1 MRQSLFW
8 EADGEMLMQKA
19 ENTFMAFD
27 KSYHEA
33 EIAYFG
39 APFDGTA
46 SFRKGTRGGPGAIR
60 EDSYGLETYS
70 PYQNLDL
77 EEDTQVIDLGD
88 LDFSGP
94 EVHTVLKEIGDFA
107 RGIYA
112 DKKIPL
118 MAGGEHLVS
127 LPVIAEAVKAYP
139 KLHIIHLDAHMDLR
153 EDYLDDPL
161 SHATVMR
168 RAYDLVGPGRI
179 HQYGIR
185 SGTREEFRFSREH
198 CSFHPFS
205 LTAMEGLAERL
216 KGLPVYLSLD
226 LDVLDPGIFPG
237 TGTQEPGGVSFK
249 ELLEGLMSL
258 QGLHLIGADVVELA
272 PNLDPSGVSTS
283 CACKVIRE
291 LALLMSI
298 NLKEAAHG
306 KK

>member
-1 MRQSLFW
+1 
-8 EADGEMLMQKA
+8 MQKP

-46 SFRKGTRGGPGAIR
+46 SFRKGTRGGPEAIR

-77 EEDTQVIDLGD
+77 EEDSHVIDLGD
-88 LDFSGP
+88 LDFSSP
-94 EVHTVLKEIGDFA
+94 EVHTVLQEIGDFA
-107 RGIYA
+107 RSIYA
-112 DKKIPL
+112 DGKIPL

-127 LPVIAEAVKAYP
+127 LPVITEAVKAYP
-139 KLHIIHLDAHMDLR
+139 DLHVIHLDAHMDLR
-153 EDYLDDPL
+153 EDYLDEPL

-168 RAYDLVGPGRI
+168 RVYDLVGTGRI

-185 SGTREEFRFSREH
+185 SGTKEEFHFSRE
-198 CSFHPFS
+198 CCNTHPFS
-205 LTAMEGLAERL
+205 LQAMDGLAERL
-216 KGLPVYLSLD
+216 QGFPVYLSLD
-226 LDVLDPGIFPG
+226 LDVLDPGIFSG
-237 TGTQEPGGVSFK
+237 TGTQEPGGISFQ
-249 ELLEGLMSL
+249 ELLEGLLSL
-258 QGLHLIGADVVELA
+258 RGLHIIGADVVELA

-283 CACKVIRE
+283 CACKAIRE
-291 LALLMSI
+291 LALMISI

>member
-1 MRQSLFW
+1 
-8 EADGEMLMQKA
+8 
-19 ENTFMAFD
+19 MAFD

-46 SFRKGTRGGPGAIR
+46 SFRKGTRGGPEAIR

-77 EEDTQVIDLGD
+77 EEDSHVIDLGD
-88 LDFSGP
+88 LDFSSP
-94 EVHTVLKEIGDFA
+94 EVHTVLQEIGDFA
-107 RGIYA
+107 RSIYA
-112 DKKIPL
+112 DGKIPL

-127 LPVIAEAVKAYP
+127 LPVITEAVKAYP
-139 KLHIIHLDAHMDLR
+139 DLHVIHLDAHMDLR
-153 EDYLDDPL
+153 EDYLDEPL

-168 RAYDLVGPGRI
+168 RVYDLVGTGRI

-185 SGTREEFRFSREH
+185 SGTKEEFHFSRE
-198 CSFHPFS
+198 CCNTHPFS
-205 LTAMEGLAERL
+205 LQAMDGLAERL
-216 KGLPVYLSLD
+216 QGFPVYLSLD
-226 LDVLDPGIFPG
+226 LDVLDPGIFSG
-237 TGTQEPGGVSFK
+237 TGTQEPGGISFQ
-249 ELLEGLMSL
+249 ELLEGLLSL
-258 QGLHLIGADVVELA
+258 RGLHIIGADVVELA

-283 CACKVIRE
+283 CACKAIRE
-291 LALLMSI
+291 LALMISI